1 MTDLAEEAVE
11 AIGRCALAVP
21 SAASETCL
29 ATLVKIISDPNARE
43 EIVCV
48 AVVVLKRLLHS
59 EAPLNLL
66 KKVSR
71 LMENVKVCKL
81 INEILKYCETPFS
94 RAIFYPG
101 VIGYLT
107 IICKIRV
114 ILVWVR

>member
-29 ATLVKIISDPNARE
+29 ATLVRIISEPNTRE

-59 EAPLNLL
+59 EAPLLLL
-66 KKVSR
+66 KKISR
-71 LMENVKVCKL
+71 LMENVKAS
-81 INEILKYCETPFS
+81 NF
-94 RAIFYPG
+94 
-101 VIGYLT
+101 
-107 IICKIRV
+107 
-114 ILVWVR
+114 